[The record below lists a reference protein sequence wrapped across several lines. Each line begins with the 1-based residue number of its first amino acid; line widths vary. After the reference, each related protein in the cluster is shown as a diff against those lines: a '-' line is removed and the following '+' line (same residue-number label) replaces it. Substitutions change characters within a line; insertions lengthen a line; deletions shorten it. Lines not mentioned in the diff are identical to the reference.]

1 MKKKLIFL
9 LFIVC
14 FCVKSLYPGIM
25 KLSEI
30 RPGMKGEGKTI
41 FKNTKIEVFEFEVL
55 GFVEKFVPDKT
66 LIIVEIKSP
75 VLEGGGILE
84 GMSGSPLY
92 INGKI
97 IGAVSYGFSFSK
109 KPIAGVTP
117 IEDIIKTSDYN
128 NQAYFIDISDIKL
141 EFDKKSIKNVAHLI
155 QEELINRMNF
165 SHVKSILP
173 IKLISTSKGMNP
185 LTLSYLKPMFTPLNN
200 IEFSKN
206 IKKNSINN
214 NLFKISEGDAVSIPL
229 IKGDFEYSASGTV
242 SYVDGKKIY
251 LFGHPFFNLGTVDF
265 PLHKAEIISVVPSY
279 QSGFKLTASRNMI
292 GTVVQ
297 DRFSGVQG
305 ELGGK
310 PYMIPMKVF
319 LKNRNRKFDIKIV
332 SHPLLTPS
340 LAAISLM
347 NILSSEYQQYGF
359 QSLRV
364 KGKIFIEDEKN
375 IILDDLFSGLNSSD
389 EFTNLILAIN
399 FFLMNNREK
408 RIKIQ
413 KIDFEISSSE
423 TVRRTNIEN
432 VIINKNSFSPGEIIS
447 VKIIFKN
454 ERGNRTVKNINVK
467 VPKLKPGSDF
477 YLMVAD
483 KNEMASFES
492 KNIKSSY
499 FPIKL
504 SSLVRAI
511 NNLRKNNRVYFKILA
526 PVKSL
531 FIKGYE
537 YSNLPRSLKNVFV
550 FNSSS
555 NVQSEMKYSTLMEYQ
570 MVMPAVVRGKKLFK
584 LKIKER

>member
-1 MKKKLIFL
+1 MKKKLLFL

-14 FCVKSLYPGIM
+14 FCVKSSYPEIM
-25 KLSEI
+25 KLAEI
-30 RPGMKGEGKTI
+30 QPGMQGEGKTI
-41 FKNTKIEVFEFEVL
+41 FKDTKIETFKFKVL
-55 GFVEKFVPDKT
+55 GFIEKFVPNKN
-66 LIIVEIKSP
+66 LIIVEIKSS

-141 EFDKKSIKNVAHLI
+141 GFDKKSIKNVVHLI

-185 LTLSYLKPMFTPLNN
+185 SALSYLKPMFTPLNN
-200 IEFSKN
+200 IEFSKK
-206 IKKNSINN
+206 IKKNYINN
-214 NLFKISEGDAVSIPL
+214 DLFKISEGDAVSIPL

-265 PLHKAEIISVVPSY
+265 PLHKAEIISIVPSY

-292 GTVVQ
+292 GAVVQ

-347 NILSSEYQQYGF
+347 NILSSEYQQYGS
-359 QSLRV
+359 QSLRI

-375 IILDDLFSGLNSSD
+375 IILDDLFSGLDSSN
-389 EFTNLILAIN
+389 EFTNLVLAIN

-413 KIDFEISSSE
+413 KIDFEINSSE

-447 VKIIFKN
+447 VKIIFRN
-454 ERGNRTVKNINVK
+454 ERGNRTVRNINVK

-483 KNEMASFES
+483 KNEMAIFES

-537 YSNLPRSLKNVFV
+537 YSNLPQSLKNIFI

-570 MVMPAVVRGKKLFK
+570 MVIPAVVRGRKLFK

>member
-1 MKKKLIFL
+1 
-9 LFIVC
+9 
-14 FCVKSLYPGIM
+14 M
-25 KLSEI
+25 KLAEI
-30 RPGMKGEGKTI
+30 QPGMQGEGKTI
-41 FKNTKIEVFEFEVL
+41 FKDTKIETFKFKVL
-55 GFVEKFVPDKT
+55 GFIEKFVPDKN

-128 NQAYFIDISDIKL
+128 NQTFFIDISNIKV
-141 EFDKKSIKNVAHLI
+141 EFDKKNIKNVVRLI
-155 QEELINRMNF
+155 QKELTKRINF
-165 SHVKSILP
+165 SPVNSISS
-173 IKLISTSKGMNP
+173 IKLISTNKGINP
-185 LTLSYLKPMFTPLNN
+185 SALSYLKPVFTPLSN
-200 IEFSKN
+200 IKFSKN
-206 IKKNSINN
+206 IKKDSINS
-214 NLFKISEGDAVSIPL
+214 NLFKISEGDAASIPL

-279 QSGFKLTASRNMI
+279 QSGFKLATSKNMI
-292 GTVVQ
+292 GTVLQ

-310 PYMIPMKVF
+310 PYMIPLKVF
-319 LKNRNRKFDIKIV
+319 LKNRNRKFDIEIV
-332 SHPLLTPS
+332 NHPLLTPS
-340 LAAISLM
+340 LSAISLM

-364 KGKIFIEDEKN
+364 KGKIFIENEKN
-375 IILDDLFSGLNSSD
+375 VILDDLYSGMDSSY

-423 TVRRTNIEN
+423 TIRRTSIEN
-432 VIINKNSFSPGEIIS
+432 VIINKNSFIPGEIVS
-447 VKIIFKN
+447 VKLIFKN
-454 ERGNRTVKNINVK
+454 ERGNRRVKKINVK
-467 VPKLKPGSDF
+467 APNLKPGSNF

-483 KNEMASFES
+483 KDEMASFDS

-504 SSLVRAI
+504 SSLIRAI

-537 YSNLPRSLKNVFV
+537 YSNLPQSLRNIFI

-570 MVMPAVVRGKKLFK
+570 MEVPAVVKGKKLFK

>member
-1 MKKKLIFL
+1 MKKTLISLFIIFL
-9 LFIVC
+9 
-14 FCVKSLYPGIM
+14 CVSSLHSEIM
-25 KLSEI
+25 KLAEI

-55 GFVEKFVPDKT
+55 GFIEKFVPDKT
-66 LIIVEIKSP
+66 LIIVEIKTP

-92 INGKI
+92 IGGKI

-141 EFDKKSIKNVAHLI
+141 DFDKKSIKNVVHLI
-155 QEELINRMNF
+155 QKELINRMNF

-200 IEFSKN
+200 VEFSKN

-214 NLFKISEGDAVSIPL
+214 DLFKISEGDAVSIPL

-279 QSGFKLTASRNMI
+279 QSGFKLTASKNMI
-292 GTVVQ
+292 GSVVQ

-310 PYMIPMKVF
+310 PYMIPMMVF

-332 SHPLLTPS
+332 NHPLLTPS

-359 QSLRV
+359 QSLRI
-364 KGKIFIEDEKN
+364 KGKIFIENERN
-375 IILDDLFSGLNSSD
+375 IILDDLFSGLDSSD
-389 EFTNLILAIN
+389 EFTDLMLAIN

-454 ERGNRTVKNINVK
+454 ERGNRTVKNINIR
-467 VPKLKPGSDF
+467 VPNLKPGSDF

-483 KNEMASFES
+483 KDEMASFES

-537 YSNLPRSLKNVFV
+537 YSNLPQSLKNVFV

-570 MVMPAVVRGKKLFK
+570 MQIPAVVRGKKLFK

>member
-155 QEELINRMNF
+155 QEELIKRMNF

-265 PLHKAEIISVVPSY
+265 PLHKAEVISVVPSY
-279 QSGFKLTASRNMI
+279 KSGFKLTASRNMI

>member
-1 MKKKLIFL
+1 MKKKLAFL

-14 FCVKSLYPGIM
+14 FCVKSSYPGIM
-25 KLSEI
+25 KLAEI
-30 RPGMKGEGKTI
+30 QPGMQGEGKTI
-41 FKNTKIEVFEFEVL
+41 FKDTKIETFEFTVL
-55 GFVEKFVPDKT
+55 GFIEKFVPNKN

-185 LTLSYLKPMFTPLNN
+185 LALSYLKPMFTPLNN

-214 NLFKISEGDAVSIPL
+214 DLFKISEGDAVSIPL

-292 GTVVQ
+292 GAVVQ

-359 QSLRV
+359 QSLRI

-375 IILDDLFSGLNSSD
+375 IILDDLFSGLDSSN
-389 EFTNLILAIN
+389 EFTNLVLAIN

-413 KIDFEISSSE
+413 KIDFEINSSE

-454 ERGNRTVKNINVK
+454 ERGNRTVKDINVK

-537 YSNLPRSLKNVFV
+537 YSNLPQSLKNIFI

-570 MVMPAVVRGKKLFK
+570 MVIPAVVRGRKLFK

>member
-1 MKKKLIFL
+1 MKKTLIFL
-9 LFIVC
+9 FII
-14 FCVKSLYPGIM
+14 FLCVSSSHSEIM
-25 KLSEI
+25 KLADI
-30 RPGMKGEGKTI
+30 QPGMQGEGKTI
-41 FKNTKIEVFEFEVL
+41 FKGTKIETFKFKVL
-55 GFVEKFVPDKT
+55 GFIEKFVPDKN
-66 LIIVEIKSP
+66 LIIVEIESP

-117 IEDIIKTSDYN
+117 IENIIETSDYN
-128 NQAYFIDISDIKL
+128 NQTFFIDISNIKV
-141 EFDKKSIKNVAHLI
+141 EFDKKSIKNVVHLI
-155 QEELINRMNF
+155 QKELTKRTNF
-165 SHVKSILP
+165 SPVSSISP
-173 IKLISTSKGMNP
+173 IKLISTNKGINP
-185 LTLSYLKPMFTPLNN
+185 SVLSYLKPMFTPLSN
-200 IEFSKN
+200 IKFSKN
-206 IKKNSINN
+206 IKKNVINS
-214 NLFKISEGDAVSIPL
+214 NLFKISEGDAASIPL

-242 SYVDGKKIY
+242 TYVDGKKIY

-279 QSGFKLTASRNMI
+279 QSGFKLAASKNMI
-292 GTVVQ
+292 GTVLQ

-305 ELGGK
+305 ELGAK
-310 PYMIPMKVF
+310 PYMIPLKVF
-319 LKNRNRKFDIKIV
+319 LKNRNRKFDIEIV
-332 SHPLLTPS
+332 NHPLLTPS
-340 LAAISLM
+340 LSAISLM

-359 QSLRV
+359 QSLRI
-364 KGKIFIEDEKN
+364 KGKIFIENEKN
-375 IILDDLFSGLNSSD
+375 IVLDDLFSGLDSSY

-399 FFLMNNREK
+399 FFLMNNRDK

-423 TVRRTNIEN
+423 IIKRANIEN
-432 VIINKNSFSPGEIIS
+432 VIINKNSFMPGEIVSI
-447 VKIIFKN
+447 KLIFKN
-454 ERGNRTVKNINVK
+454 ERGNRTVEKINVK
-467 VPKLKPGSDF
+467 APNLKSGSDF

-483 KNEMASFES
+483 KDEMAKFDS
-492 KNIKSSY
+492 KNIKSAY

-504 SSLVRAI
+504 SSLIRAI

-537 YSNLPRSLKNVFV
+537 YSNLPQSLRNVFV

-555 NVQSEMKYSTLMEYQ
+555 NVQSEMTYSTLMEYQ
-570 MVMPAVVRGKKLFK
+570 MKVPAVVRGKKLFK

>member
-128 NQAYFIDISDIKL
+128 NEAYFIDISDIKL

-155 QEELINRMNF
+155 QEELIKRMNF

-537 YSNLPRSLKNVFV
+537 YSNLPQSLKNVFI